1 MLEFIFDMFDTTEVK
16 SYLITLDL
24 DFLRSKFY
32 NCFNLVIYLLL
43 IFLKYNCIGLFNTLL
58 IKFSNINT
66 FTE

>member
-1 MLEFIFDMFDTTEVK
+1 MLEFIFDMFDTTEDK

-24 DFLRSKFY
+24 DFLRSNFY

-43 IFLKYNCIGLFNTLL
+43 IFLKYNCIGSFSTFL